1 MASARHRAP
10 AVSARRPPDS
20 ASGIRHQQGEDLGS
34 GCAFLAAQAYAL
46 GMRRVHAT
54 TMLAGCSGAISAG
67 PTAPSASGTQPSAA
81 ALSSSM
87 QLRGYITDTAFR
99 PLGGARVEVVDGPSA
114 GTTTVSGD
122 DGQVVL
128 TGTFNEST
136 RFRASK
142 DGHESRTQPW
152 NCSVAVCL
160 GASGAQPWLGFYLS
174 VQEPAVNIAGD
185 YLLTF
190 AADSACTDL
199 PEIARSRSYRV
210 RVTAQPIGDR
220 STVPGYDV
228 TVVGASMLGTLTGFP
243 IGVAGNHLSFGLHG
257 RHDPA
262 IVEHL
267 GENRYL
273 AFSGTANA
281 PGVVTGASTITTAF
295 DGWIEQVAL
304 AAPLTKW
311 YLPLPQA
318 LSKSTC
324 DSSNHRIT
332 LTRAN

>member
-1 MASARHRAP
+1 M
-10 AVSARRPPDS
+10 
-20 ASGIRHQQGEDLGS
+20 
-34 GCAFLAAQAYAL
+34 AAQAYAL
-46 GMRRVHAT
+46 AMRRAHAALVLT
-54 TMLAGCSGAISAG
+54 TMLAGCSGASSAV
-67 PTAPSASGTQPSAA
+67 PTSPSASGTQPSAT
-81 ALSSSM
+81 ALSSSV
-87 QLRGYITDTAFR
+87 QLRGYIMDTAFR
-99 PLGGARVEVVDGPSA
+99 PLAGARVEVVDGPSA
-114 GTTTVSGD
+114 GTTAVSGD

-128 TGTFNEST
+128 RGSFNEST

-142 DGHESRTQPW
+142 DGYEARTQPW

-174 VQEPAVNIAGD
+174 VPEPAVNIAGD
-185 YLLTF
+185 YRLTF
-190 AADSACTDL
+190 TADSTCTEL
-199 PEIARSRSYRV
+199 PETARSRSYRV
-210 RVTAQPIGDR
+210 SVTPQPLGDR

-243 IGVAGNHLSFGLHG
+243 IGVAGNHLSLWLHS

-267 GENRYL
+267 GDNTYL
-273 AFSGTANA
+273 GFSGSAEA
-281 PGVVTGASTITTAF
+281 AGVATGASTITTAF

-304 AAPLTKW
+304 TAPLVKW
-311 YLPLPQA
+311 YLPLPTP